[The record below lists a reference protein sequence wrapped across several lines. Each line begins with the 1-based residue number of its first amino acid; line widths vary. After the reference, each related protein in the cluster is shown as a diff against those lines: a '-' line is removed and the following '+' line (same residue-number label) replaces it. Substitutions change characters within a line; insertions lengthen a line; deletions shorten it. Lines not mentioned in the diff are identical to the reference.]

1 MMQYDE
7 QFFNKLY
14 TDSYV
19 LLKKYVFSKIDSNE
33 AEDILQETYYQ
44 AYRNVNIL
52 KEHPNPTGWLMLTC
66 KNILKKHIAKNKKEL
81 DKTYIGAT
89 EDLINNMPAVDDY
102 DWVYMEE
109 LKKILSDDTYYLLVK
124 KYVEGYSVEELAKQ
138 LNITD
143 GACKMRLKRAKKEA
157 RKKIKILILALLFS
171 VFKDFI

>member
-1 MMQYDE
+1 MTQYDE

-14 TDSYV
+14 TESFV

-33 AEDILQETYYQ
+33 SEDILQETYYQ

-52 KEHPNPTGWLMLTC
+52 KEHPNPIGWLILTC
-66 KNILKKHIAKNKKEL
+66 KNILNKHIAKNKKEL
-81 DKTYIGAT
+81 DKTYIVAT
-89 EDLINNMPAVDDY
+89 EDLIN
-102 DWVYMEE
+102 MEE

-171 VFKDFI
+171 VFKDYI

>member
-14 TDSYV
+14 TDSFV

-66 KNILKKHIAKNKKEL
+66 KNILNKHIAKNKKEL

-89 EDLINNMPAVDDY
+89 EDLINNLPAVDDY
-102 DWVYMEE
+102 DWIYM
-109 LKKILSDDTYYLLVK
+109 
-124 KYVEGYSVEELAKQ
+124 
-138 LNITD
+138 
-143 GACKMRLKRAKKEA
+143 
-157 RKKIKILILALLFS
+157 
-171 VFKDFI
+171 

>member
-1 MMQYDE
+1 MQYEE

-19 LLKKYVFSKIDSNE
+19 LLKKYVYSKIGSNE
-33 AEDILQETYYQ
+33 SEDILQETYYQ
-44 AYRNVNIL
+44 AYRNVAIL
-52 KEHPNPTGWLMLTC
+52 KEHPNPMGWLMLTC
-66 KNILKKHIAKNKKEL
+66 KNILNKHLAKNKKEL
-81 DKTYIGAT
+81 DKTYIGAA
-89 EDLINNMPAVDDY
+89 EDLINNIPAVDDY
-102 DWVYMEE
+102 DGLYMDE

-157 RKKIKILILALLFS
+157 RKKIKILNLALLFF
-171 VFKDFI
+171 VFHDYI